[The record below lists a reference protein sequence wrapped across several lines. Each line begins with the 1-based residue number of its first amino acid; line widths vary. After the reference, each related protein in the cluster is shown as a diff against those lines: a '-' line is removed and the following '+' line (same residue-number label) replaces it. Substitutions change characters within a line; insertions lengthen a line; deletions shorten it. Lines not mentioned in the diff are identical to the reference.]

1 MKRHEPRDADRA
13 LGQERR
19 LAIALEYSGGDA
31 APRVTA
37 KGDGTL
43 AEEIIRLAQA
53 HAIPLRSDRELV
65 QVLAAIELD
74 QEIPEVLYRA
84 VAEVIAFAYLV
95 RGKVPEGFQARRS
108 GTRDGRQEDD
118 WRPGQ

>member
-1 MKRHEPRDADRA
+1 MKRFKPHVEP
-13 LGQERR
+13 QRR
-19 LAIALEYSGGDA
+19 LAVALEYSGDG

-37 KGDGTL
+37 QGGGAL

-53 HAIPLRSDRELV
+53 HGVPIRSDRDLV

-84 VAEVIAFAYLV
+84 VAELIAFAYLV
-95 RGKVPEGFQARRS
+95 RGKVPEGFQAAPGPAARDCRRQS
-108 GTRDGRQEDD
+108 
-118 WRPGQ
+118 